1 MLEIVWLLASGSA
14 CGASLIVVY
23 CYCSVEPFDVDDQ
36 SVFVI
41 PELTALPLGAIA
53 GAMGMGFFLSLLI
66 FLDQNIASAIVNSPE
81 NKYA

>member
-1 MLEIVWLLASGSA
+1 MVWLLATSCA
-14 CGASLIVVY
+14 CGPSLNYLY

-41 PELTALPLGAIA
+41 PELTALPLGAVA